1 MNKSTDLESAP
12 LPLGQGPVS
21 ERTQRA
27 SHLAALLLA
36 AGITVAIIVYRDR
49 LAQFEGYGYFGVWLI
64 ALLGNATVAFPVPS
78 LAIVFAAGS
87 VFNPLLV
94 GLVAGLGEPLGEL
107 TGYLAGYAGQTIVE
121 NTQLYARLEHWMR
134 RYGALTIFVLSVI
147 PNPIFDL
154 AGFAAGALEFP
165 LWKFLLFC
173 WMGKTIKA
181 TLIAYAGAYSITFV
195 EQLIH

>member
-1 MNKSTDLESAP
+1 MGEGTDLESAP
-12 LPLGQGPVS
+12 PPLVQGS
-21 ERTQRA
+21 ESEQTQRA
-27 SHLAALLLA
+27 LRLAALLLA
-36 AGITVAIIVYRDR
+36 AGITVAIVAYRDH

-94 GLVAGLGEPLGEL
+94 GLVAGLGEPIGEL
-107 TGYLAGYAGQTIVE
+107 TGYLAGYAGQTVVE
-121 NTQLYARLEHWMR
+121 NTQLYARLEHWMQ

-147 PNPIFDL
+147 PNPVFDL
-154 AGFAAGALEFP
+154 AGFAAGALGFP

-181 TLIAYAGAYSITFV
+181 TVIAYAGFYSIAFI
-195 EQLIH
+195 EHLIH

>member
-1 MNKSTDLESAP
+1 MDKDTDPESAP
-12 LPLGQGPVS
+12 LPLDQGPMS
-21 ERTQRA
+21 ERAQLTSR
-27 SHLAALLLA
+27 LAALLFA
-36 AGITVAIIVYRDR
+36 AGSTVAIVVYRDR

-94 GLVAGLGEPLGEL
+94 GLVAGLGAPIGEL
-107 TGYLAGYAGQTIVE
+107 TGYLAGYAGQTVVE
-121 NTQLYARLEHWMR
+121 NTQLYARLENWMR
-134 RYGALTIFVLSVI
+134 RYGALTIFMLSVI

-154 AGFAAGALEFP
+154 AGFAAGALGFP

-181 TLIAYAGAYSITFV
+181 IFIAYAGAYSIAFI
-195 EQLIH
+195 EHLIH